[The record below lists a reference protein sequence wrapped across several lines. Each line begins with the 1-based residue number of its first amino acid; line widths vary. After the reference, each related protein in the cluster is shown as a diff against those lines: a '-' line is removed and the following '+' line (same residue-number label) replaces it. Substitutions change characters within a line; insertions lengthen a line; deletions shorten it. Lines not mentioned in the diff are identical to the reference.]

1 MKDITIKDYEAKA
14 IKDIMRT
21 TKAEIKEL
29 EAQLKRKCAIV
40 ADCQNELDRRAIDA
54 YWESHPELVRL
65 EVGDK
70 VVITE
75 EFQQLKIEQ
84 IGYKEASW
92 WFDSDWAIGAIHD
105 IRDVSPITNTG
116 HIERDMG
123 VTSCPYSVMV
133 GMRRAYLQR
142 QESKP

>member
-1 MKDITIKDYEAKA
+1 MKDVTIKDYEAKA

-21 TKAEIKEL
+21 AKAQIKEL
-29 EAQLKRKCAIV
+29 ETQLKRKYAVV
-40 ADCQNELDRRAIDA
+40 ADCQNELDRRTIAT
-54 YWESHPELVRL
+54 YWESHPEQMRL
-65 EVGDK
+65 EVGYK
-70 VVITE
+70 VAITE
-75 EFQQLKIEQ
+75 EFQQLKINQ
-84 IGYKEASW
+84 LGYKEAAL

-133 GMRRAYLQR
+133 GMRRAYLQQ